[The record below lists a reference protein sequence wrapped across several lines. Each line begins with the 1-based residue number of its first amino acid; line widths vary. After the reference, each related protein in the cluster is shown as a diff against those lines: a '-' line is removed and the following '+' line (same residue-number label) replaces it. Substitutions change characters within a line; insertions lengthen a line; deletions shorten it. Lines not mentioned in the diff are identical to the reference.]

1 MDFSNTSDILAAIAI
16 FVSIGSAAYQWYLDS
31 HMNKINLEADNF
43 RTLFSKHLLYDLP
56 IARTYL
62 RFVNGQL
69 IDTDLLL
76 DEINH
81 IRQDALYFMYS
92 DIDFY
97 TDIKIKLQE
106 FEDYLINTSNEILTP
121 HDENQ
126 VLDEIQKKLE
136 TIYTTFNNKYI
147 GN

>member
-16 FVSIGSAAYQWYLDS
+16 VVSIGSAAYQWYLDS